1 MENYGININ
10 FFSTQSMVYMRKRGE
25 IVVFSSKFLQN
36 SIKKREMMMFKALKR
51 NYKGRLKVLGKLL
64 ESKLRVRVFKKK
76 GGELKGAWFPKLST
90 LGKSFI

>member
-1 MENYGININ
+1 
-10 FFSTQSMVYMRKRGE
+10 
-25 IVVFSSKFLQN
+25 VVFSSKFLQN

-76 GGELKGAWFPKLST
+76 GGELKGA
-90 LGKSFI
+90 

>member
-1 MENYGININ
+1 
-10 FFSTQSMVYMRKRGE
+10 
-25 IVVFSSKFLQN
+25 VVFSSKFLQN

-76 GGELKGAWFPKLST
+76 GGGN
-90 LGKSFI
+90 